1 MFLTRVLMAA
11 FRKQGKQTPAERIRE
26 YFKRDGR
33 LKPRLHK
40 PPQLYQNE
48 IEYHE
53 KLFRQ
58 FDKNKD
64 SYLNKN
70 ELRELVKHVTNE
82 TLVDNFNTDKPFNK
96 MDINGDRKVSLQEY
110 LAHVSNSKKKMLPDK
125 KLIEI
130 FNSYDTNFDAH
141 INLDEL
147 RQILLYMGEDYG
159 RSDLRNIFV
168 SVDEDKDGFI
178 DVYQFL
184 NLMNNK
190 LRAK

>member
-1 MFLTRVLMAA
+1 MYKSVAD
-11 FRKQGKQTPAERIRE
+11 RIRQITLRGSLPRI
-26 YFKRDGR
+26 K
-33 LKPRLHK
+33 KPEKLSES
-40 PPQLYQNE
+40 E
-48 IEYHE
+48 IDYYE
-53 KLFRQ
+53 KLFHF
-58 FDKNKD
+58 FD
-64 SYLNKN
+64 LNGD
-70 ELRELVKHVTNE
+70 KHLNIKE
-82 TLVDNFNTDKPFNK
+82 FSKLIRHECGDISSIHFNIEKPFNK